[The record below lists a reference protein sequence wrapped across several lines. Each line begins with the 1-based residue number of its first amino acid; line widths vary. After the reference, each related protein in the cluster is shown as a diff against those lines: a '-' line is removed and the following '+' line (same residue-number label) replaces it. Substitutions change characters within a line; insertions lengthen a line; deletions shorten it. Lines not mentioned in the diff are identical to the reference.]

1 MPQQAPEKKRRQ
13 PNGHEAFAD
22 LDDEPLQ
29 RTKRPERKAEQ
40 DFDMVGAVLNNLRR
54 PDSGPPRK
62 QLKIKFNDVRL
73 HLEHAQTPTITARM
87 QIMAI
92 FAPAHASFCIS

>member
-62 QLKIKFNDVRL
+62 QLKIKFNDVSL
-73 HLEHAQTPTITARM
+73 LLEHAQGPTSNAGEWNVT
-87 QIMAI
+87 
-92 FAPAHASFCIS
+92 